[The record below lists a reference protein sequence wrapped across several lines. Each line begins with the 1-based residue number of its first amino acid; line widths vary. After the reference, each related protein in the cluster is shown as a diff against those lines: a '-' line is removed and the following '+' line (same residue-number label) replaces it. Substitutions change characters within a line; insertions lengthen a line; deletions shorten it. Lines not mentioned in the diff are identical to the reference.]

1 VPRTSPFRT
10 RGSQP
15 ARTTT
20 QCLHRAAHR
29 VHHAGEFGQEAVA
42 GVFDDP
48 APVLGDLRLNQLSEM
63 RPELSV
69 RPLFIRP
76 HKARIARDI
85 GGENCGEATNRGHL
99 LSGVT
104 LTKSI
109 SKLAVALAAR

>member
-1 VPRTSPFRT
+1 
-10 RGSQP
+10 
-15 ARTTT
+15 
-20 QCLHRAAHR
+20 
-29 VHHAGEFGQEAVA
+29 
-42 GVFDDP
+42 
-48 APVLGDLRLNQLSEM
+48 M

-69 RPLFIRP
+69 RPLLIRP

-85 GGENCGEATNRGHL
+85 GGENCGEAANRGHL